1 MSGGAGA
8 AARYP
13 AVPPAFLGVWQ
24 RTLLEGPGIRTDTTA
39 SVFWLQTPH
48 WHGDV
53 RLPAE
58 RPDFS
63 GCGSLADCN
72 IAQRRWLAGQKGFA
86 GLTEVTTVRAPA
98 ATSAPPETYC
108 QWHRLVDFQP
118 TARSRDYGRIVFRD
132 AGAAMEEYGVDAP
145 YHETWVRLPQSVG
158 SAQAWRRDGP
168 DGAGFGELL
177 LMAGDCFFYL
187 RDRLRALPPA
197 RDLLALVDAPEAAAL
212 LDMELSF
219 GQWDAVAGSGVITHS
234 TLPWRE
240 GKALARSAGWTAA

>member
-1 MSGGAGA
+1 MA
-8 AARYP
+8 AARYR

-24 RTLLEGPGIRTDTTA
+24 RTVLEGPGIPTDTTA
-39 SVFWLQTPH
+39 SVFWLQTAH

-53 RLPAE
+53 RLPAG

-63 GCGSLADCN
+63 GCGALADCN

-86 GLTEVTTVRAPA
+86 GLSEVTTAGPPG
-98 ATSAPPETYC
+98 ATSVSPETYC

-132 AGAAMEEYGVDAP
+132 DGAAMEEYGVDAE
-145 YHETWVRLPQSVG
+145 YHETWIRLPPSVG
-158 SAQAWRRDGP
+158 PSQAWCREAP
-168 DGAGFGELL
+168 AGFGELL
-177 LMAGDCFFYL
+177 LVAGGCFFYL

-197 RDLLALVDAPEAAAL
+197 QDLLALVDEPEAAAL